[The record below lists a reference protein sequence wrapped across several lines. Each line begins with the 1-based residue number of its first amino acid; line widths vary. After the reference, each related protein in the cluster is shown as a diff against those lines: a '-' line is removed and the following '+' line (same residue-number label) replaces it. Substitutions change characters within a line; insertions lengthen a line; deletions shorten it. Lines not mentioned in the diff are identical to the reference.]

1 MSISARLLRSLNRTA
16 AILYGDTVTY
26 ASNEEAMQASLK
38 ILESRDVYAEQLFA
52 RWRDRLL
59 VQLTG
64 LTDRLNLRDVAP
76 DLFAKIES
84 ILAALAQAPADRDEA
99 DALQQ
104 QTMRDWSLL
113 VERLTADP
121 RVPPAERTR
130 IIFETSDAELTR
142 IDELCGGLLP
152 AGEAE
157 DVSVTAPRLQ
167 RYLIDRF
174 ADDSIRVTDFR
185 PLPGGYGK
193 ETTLFAVEGQA
204 LSGSF
209 VMRRDRDEPTMD
221 NDCHRVI
228 NEFPVIRAAWDKGFP
243 APEALWVDT
252 EHKLL
257 PGGDFLVMTRAPG
270 TTGGNVHGAAGAV
283 DSALVDLLA
292 GSVARL
298 HQLPPLRELGDLT
311 NGISAELWD
320 LSLQE
325 ASRRYIASIRD
336 LYLANMV
343 MPSPAVLA
351 LYGWLLDN
359 VPDSPGRPVLLH
371 GDIGFHNFIVDEGR
385 LSAVVD
391 WEFAHVGDP
400 ADDVGYV
407 RNTVGSSLD
416 WGEFMAA
423 YRAAGGPDLSEDRV
437 RFFQIWGHVRN
448 LTASQLTTN
457 KFETGCLDDLKLGHV
472 GHSMMAG
479 FLRPIRDMMA
489 AGAHN

>member
-1 MSISARLLRSLNRTA
+1 MSISARLLRSLNLTA
-16 AILYGDTVTY
+16 DKIYGEGVVY

-38 ILESRDVYAEQLFA
+38 ILETREVHSDRLLLG
-52 RWRDRLL
+52 WRDRLL
-59 VQLTG
+59 AQTG
-64 LTDRLNLRDVAP
+64 ALAGRLDQP
-76 DLFAKIES
+76 DLVS
-84 ILAALAQAPADRDEA
+84 ALEA
-99 DALQQ
+99 IRGRLSTLPEDGREEWQQ
-104 QTMRDWSLL
+104 GIMRDWSLL

-121 RVPPAERTR
+121 RIAAAERQK
-130 IIFETSDAELTR
+130 ILFETADAELTR

-152 AGEAE
+152 DAAGE
-157 DVSVTAPRLQ
+157 DHDVTADRL
-167 RYLIDRF
+167 RVYLADRF
-174 ADDSIRVTDFR
+174 GDDALRVTDFR

-193 ETTLFAVEGQA
+193 ETILFAVEGAA
-204 LSGSF
+204 LSGAF

-221 NDCHRVI
+221 NDCHRVAQ
-228 NEFPVIRAAWDKGFP
+228 EFPVIRAAFDKGFP

-252 EHKLL
+252 EHRLL
-257 PGGDFLVMTRAPG
+257 PGGDFLIMTRAPG
-270 TTGGNVHGAAGAV
+270 ASGGNVHGASGVV
-283 DSALVDLLA
+283 DAALVDLLA

-298 HQLPPLRELGDLT
+298 HQLPPMRELGDLT
-311 NGISAELWD
+311 EGIASELWD
-320 LSLQE
+320 LPLGE
-325 ASRRYIASIRD
+325 VTRRYIRSIRD
-336 LYLANMV
+336 LYLREMV

-359 VPDSPGRPVLLH
+359 VPDAPGRPVLLH

-391 WEFAHVGDP
+391 WEFAHIGDP

-407 RNTVGSSLD
+407 RNTAGSSLD
-416 WGEFMAA
+416 WGEFMTA
-423 YRAAGGPDLSEDRV
+423 YRAAGGPELSEERV

-457 KFETGCLDDLKLGHV
+457 CFETGRLTELKLGHV

-489 AGAHN
+489 AM

>member
-1 MSISARLLRSLNRTA
+1 MSISARLLRSLNQTA
-16 AILYGDTVTY
+16 DKIYGEGVVY

-38 ILESRDVYAEQLFA
+38 ILETREVHAEQLLMG
-52 RWRDRLL
+52 WRDRLL
-59 VQLTG
+59 AQTG
-64 LTDRLNLRDVAP
+64 ALAARLAQP
-76 DLFAKIES
+76 DLLAGLAAVRER
-84 ILAALAQAPADRDEA
+84 LAALPGEGREEW
-99 DALQQ
+99 QQ
-104 QTMRDWSLL
+104 SIMRDWSLL

-121 RVPPAERTR
+121 RITAAERQK
-130 IIFETSDAELTR
+130 ILFETADAELTR

-152 AGEAE
+152 DAAE
-157 DVSVTAPRLQ
+157 EDHAVTADRLQ
-167 RYLIDRF
+167 IYLVDRF
-174 ADDSIRVTDFR
+174 ADQSIRLTDFR

-193 ETTLFAVEGQA
+193 ETILFAVEGTA
-204 LSGSF
+204 LSGAF

-221 NDCHRVI
+221 NDCHRVAK
-228 NEFPVIRAAWDKGFP
+228 EFPVIRAAFDKGFP

-252 EHKLL
+252 EHRLL
-257 PGGDFLVMTRAPG
+257 PGGDFLIMTRAPG
-270 TTGGNVHGAAGAV
+270 SSGGNVHGASGVV
-283 DSALVDLLA
+283 DAALIDLLA

-298 HQLPPLRELGDLT
+298 HQLPPMRELGDLT
-311 NGISAELWD
+311 EGISSELWD
-320 LSLQE
+320 LPLGE
-325 ASRRYIASIRD
+325 VTRRYIRSIRD
-336 LYLANMV
+336 LYLREMV

-359 VPDSPGRPVLLH
+359 VPDAPGRPVLLH

-391 WEFAHVGDP
+391 WEFAHIGDP

-407 RNTVGSSLD
+407 RNTAGSSLD
-416 WGEFMAA
+416 WNEFMTA
-423 YRAAGGPDLSEDRV
+423 YRAAGGPELTEERV

-457 KFETGCLDDLKLGHV
+457 CFETGRLTELKLGHV

-489 AGAHN
+489 ATTSG